1 MGNSNPNLTI
11 EGIRELADV
20 LPHTNIV
27 RLVLTKVSMV
37 DILLKV
43 LCNAIVHTR
52 LQVLEMNYNDS
63 ISIDGVRTLLNT
75 LPHTYL
81 IDVRLTNYFGLQ
93 DKINLCLHSNKKKS
107 ESFPAQQNG
116 NGNSNGSYQTF

>member
-1 MGNSNPNLTI
+1 MGTNLDDNCLKTLSAILPSTKLLTLGLNSNPNLTI

-37 DILLKV
+37 DISLKV
-43 LCNAIVHTR
+43 LCNAIVRTR
-52 LQVLEMNYNDS
+52 LQVLEMNYNDN

-81 IDVRLTNYFGLQ
+81 IDVRLTNCFGLQ
-93 DKINLCLHSNKKKS
+93 
-107 ESFPAQQNG
+107 
-116 NGNSNGSYQTF
+116 